1 MQNLGGLGS
10 ESYSE
15 LLLSKAERER
25 MSTVIFS
32 EDGDLRDLTE
42 DVEILRERVEGYKF
56 RKGENFKG
64 VKVEN
69 ERLIKENTRLR
80 AVENGMEREMCV
92 LSHENGK
99 LSA

>member
-1 MQNLGGLGS
+1 
-10 ESYSE
+10 
-15 LLLSKAERER
+15 

-42 DVEILRERVEGYKF
+42 DVEILRERVEGYKY
-56 RKGENFKG
+56 RKGEGLKG

-80 AVENGMEREMCV
+80 EVENGMEREMCV
-92 LSHENGK
+92 LSHENKK
-99 LSA
+99 LSG